1 MFFWYFVFIK
11 KTLFVFVLYLF
22 VFYFIQKTLFVFSR
36 YFSGIFVE
44 TFYCAPL
51 LIKSPKSK
59 MKPEIQ
65 ATKRDSDESIKTS
78 PTLRAKGKAISR
90 CFISLVKIFRMCTKR
105 KKKQERG

>member
-1 MFFWYFVFIK
+1 MFFLYFGFIQK
-11 KTLFVFVLYLF
+11 NIFCICLYLF
-22 VFYFIQKTLFVFSR
+22 VLKKTLFVFSR
-36 YFSGIFVE
+36 YFPGIFVE
-44 TFYCAPL
+44 GFYCAPL

-90 CFISLVKIFRMCTKR
+90 CFISIVKLFRMCTKR
-105 KKKQERG
+105 KKGQDKT